1 MSSCLFRSGP
11 AVAGSL
17 NSTSEAT
24 ASTGLSQLLRTDHV
38 PAGHGRVWW
47 ARCLLPGPPRQ
58 NLFSTLQ
65 QNLPSKIP
73 AAPAPFPPTP
83 CAPCGPQIRALSLS
97 HLGSHPAQDEH
108 SNGRRPSRSR
118 HPFRSFTNHL
128 VLLATKAAPHLKSM
142 SLANRHST
150 VATTPASQTTRE
162 RDQHLAG
169 AGSKPAD
176 FRAPADEHAGATTS
190 SLQDRSFGTHTVG
203 GKMTGHHAEE
213 EGRPPYSH
221 VRTMTPAPRAP
232 RDGAVAA
239 RAGG

>member
-1 MSSCLFRSGP
+1 MLLSFLTCHRR
-11 AVAGSL
+11 L

-24 ASTGLSQLLRTDHV
+24 ASTALSQLLRTDHV
-38 PAGHGRVWW
+38 PAGHRRVGEVP
-47 ARCLLPGPPRQ
+47 AAGAAAVAKFIFDLATKP
-58 NLFSTLQ
+58 
-65 QNLPSKIP
+65 PSKNP

-83 CAPCGPQIRALSLS
+83 CATCGPQIRALSLS
-97 HLGSHPAQDEH
+97 HLGFHAAQDEH
-108 SNGRRPSRSR
+108 SNGRRPHPEPGTHSDRSLI
-118 HPFRSFTNHL
+118 TL
-128 VLLATKAAPHLKSM
+128 VLLATRAAPHLKSM

-162 RDQHLAG
+162 RDQNLAG

-176 FRAPADEHAGATTS
+176 FRAPADGHAGATS
-190 SLQDRSFGTHTVG
+190 SLQDRSFGAHTVG
-203 GKMTGHHAEE
+203 GNMTGHHAEE

-221 VRTMTPAPRAP
+221 VRTMTPAPRAS